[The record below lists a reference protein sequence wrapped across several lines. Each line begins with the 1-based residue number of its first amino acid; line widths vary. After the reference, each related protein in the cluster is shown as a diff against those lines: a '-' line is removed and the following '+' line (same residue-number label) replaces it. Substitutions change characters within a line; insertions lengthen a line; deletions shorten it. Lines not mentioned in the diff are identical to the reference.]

1 MGRGANNAMSEQ
13 EYRQALPVGYHLEN
27 YRLAEVL
34 GVGGFGITYRA
45 EHTTLGLN
53 VAIKEYLPSD
63 FAVRDGTTVHPKSRA
78 DQEGF
83 EWGLDRFVEEA
94 KTLVIFRHR
103 NLVRVT
109 HYFASNNT
117 AYIVMDYEVGQPFNR
132 LLEHRKTLTES
143 QLTRV
148 VLPIA
153 HGLKVVHDAG
163 YLHRDIKPANIF
175 IRRTDESPVLLD
187 FGAARLAVGRQT
199 RSMTAIAS
207 AGYSPP
213 EQYYGADGEQGP
225 WTDIYSLSAVCYRA
239 ITGKPADEAPW
250 RQSRV
255 LRSEPD
261 PVETLAGRGG
271 YSQQFLEAIDSGLH
285 LIETDRPPDVDSWL
299 NMFVDEV
306 KTDEVNFSPLTSATK
321 AVRARIQASQP
332 ATGSSALSRWNTTW
346 TAAVVSMVLVAVL
359 VVAVFVGP
367 NDAPP
372 QVPPAEPQLFE
383 VVTVPE
389 DADVRIADV
398 NEPYR
403 AEGVML
409 PSGEHEVVV
418 GATGYETARK
428 VIRHGDRPTRHDVLL
443 ALASAPITVVTDPED
458 ANVRIVNGP
467 PYAPKMT
474 LSAGRYEIEVSAP
487 GYESDRISIL
497 HGTEPTRHHV
507 ALRQAVNS
515 S

>member
-1 MGRGANNAMSEQ
+1 MSEQ
-13 EYRQALPVGYHLEN
+13 EYRQALPIGYHLEN

-53 VAIKEYLPSD
+53 VAVKEYLPSE
-63 FAVRDGTTVHPKSRA
+63 FAVRDGTSVHPKSRA

-94 KTLVIFRHR
+94 KTLVLFRHR

-132 LLEHRKTLTES
+132 LLEDHTTLTES
-143 QLTRV
+143 QLIRV
-148 VLPIA
+148 VLPIT

-175 IRRTDESPVLLD
+175 IRRADESPVLLD

-213 EQYYGADGEQGP
+213 EQYYGAEGEQGP

-239 ITGKPADEAPW
+239 IVGKAPDEAPW
-250 RQSRV
+250 RQSRL

-261 PVETLAGRGG
+261 PVETLAGRQG
-271 YSQQFLEAIDSGLH
+271 YSQRFLQAIDSGLG
-285 LIETDRPPDVDSWL
+285 LIETDRPRDVDSWL

-306 KTDEVNFSPLTSATK
+306 ETDNVDFSPRTSATR
-321 AVRARIQASQP
+321 AVRARIQAGQ
-332 ATGSSALSRWNTTW
+332 AAITSSALGRRSITW
-346 TAAVVSMVLVAVL
+346 ILGAVSTLLVATL
-359 VVAVFVGP
+359 VVAVFVGV
-367 NDAPP
+367 NEAPP
-372 QVPPAEPQLFE
+372 KVSPAEPQRLE
-383 VVTVPE
+383 VVTVPK
-389 DADVRIADV
+389 DADVRIANV

-403 AEGVML
+403 AEGLVL
-409 PSGEHEVVV
+409 PSGDYEVSIS
-418 GATGYETARK
+418 ASGYEPVSK
-428 VIRHGDRPTRHDVLL
+428 VIRHGDRPTRHHVLL
-443 ALASAPITVVTDPED
+443 APVGDPVTIVTAPDGAKVE
-458 ANVRIVNGP
+458 IVDGP
-467 PYAPKMT
+467 PYVPGMV
-474 LSAGRYEIEVSAP
+474 LPSGRYELEVSAP
-487 GYESDRISIL
+487 GFESSRMSIL
-497 HGTEPTRHHV
+497 HGPEPSRHHI
-507 ALRQAVNS
+507 ALQKAVDGS
-515 S
+515 

>member
-1 MGRGANNAMSEQ
+1 MSEQ

-103 NLVRVT
+103 NLVKVT

-132 LLEHRKTLTES
+132 LLERRETLTQS

-148 VLPIA
+148 VLPIT

-175 IRRTDESPVLLD
+175 IRRADESPVLLD

-213 EQYYGADGEQGP
+213 EQYYGAEGEQGP
-225 WTDIYSLSAVCYRA
+225 WTDVYSLSAVCYRA
-239 ITGKPADEAPW
+239 ITGKPPDEAPW
-250 RQSRV
+250 RQSRL

-261 PVETLAGRGG
+261 PVETLAGRDG
-271 YSQQFLEAIDSGLH
+271 YSEHFLEAIDSGLG

-299 NMFVDEV
+299 SMFVDEMD
-306 KTDEVNFSPLTSATK
+306 TDEVNFSPLTSATR
-321 AVRARIQASQP
+321 AVRARIQESQP
-332 ATGSSALSRWNTTW
+332 AIGSLALSRWNTTW
-346 TAAVVSMVLVAVL
+346 TAAVVSMVLVAAS
-359 VVAVFVGP
+359 VVAVFVRP
-367 NDAPP
+367 NDATP
-372 QVPPAEPQLFE
+372 QAPPAERQLFE
-383 VVTVPE
+383 VVTVPK
-389 DADVRIADV
+389 DAHVRIEDV

-403 AEGVML
+403 AEGMTL
-409 PSGEHEVVV
+409 PSGEYEVVV
-418 GATGYETARK
+418 GATRYETLRK
-428 VIRHGDRPTRHDVLL
+428 VVRHGDRPTRHHVLL
-443 ALASAPITVVTDPED
+443 ALVGAPITVVTAPDD
-458 ANVRIVNGP
+458 ADIRIVNGP
-467 PYAPKMT
+467 AYAPGMT
-474 LSAGRYEIEVSAP
+474 LSSGRYELEISAP
-487 GYESDRISIL
+487 GYESDRISLL
-497 HGTEPTRHHV
+497 HGAEPTRHHI
-507 ALRQAVNS
+507 ALRQTVNS
-515 S
+515 P